1 MKHFAVTVAMFA
13 AAVFT
18 AMPVLGQ
25 GGGWGHI
32 KGRVVWGP
40 KDIPTQLPIDA
51 VKKNADQAHCLSKG
65 PVLSEQWVV
74 NAKNRGLQWTFVWL
88 INANSKDKTPLPVD
102 PALHKITD
110 LKVMVDQPV
119 CAFIPH
125 ALAIREGQIL
135 VAKNSS
141 PVTHNIKWTGAKN
154 QGNINLPAGAQFEI
168 KDLKAER
175 LPMQI
180 ECNIHPWMNGR
191 VGIFDHP
198 YFAVTDADGK
208 FEIKNAPAG
217 TYHVVFYN
225 TSYNG
230 GAPGRLGQP
239 VMIRADGTVDMG
251 DVKFMP
257 PPAE

>member
-1 MKHFAVTVAMFA
+1 MKPLAISLAVLA
-13 AAVFT
+13 AALVT
-18 AMPVLGQ
+18 APPIFAQ
-25 GGGWGHI
+25 AAGWGNI

-40 KDIPTQLPIDA
+40 KDIPAQVPIDA
-51 VKKNADQAHCLSKG
+51 VKTNADKAHCLSKG

-74 NAKNRGLQWTFVWL
+74 NAKNRGLQHTFVWL
-88 INANSKDKTPLPVD
+88 IHEDPKDKAPLPVH
-102 PALHKITD
+102 PD
-110 LKVMVDQPV
+110 LKAIKNLKVEVDQPV

-125 ALAIREGQIL
+125 ALALREGQTL

-191 VGIFDHP
+191 VGVFDHP
-198 YFAVTDADGK
+198 YFAVTDADGH

-217 TYHVVFYN
+217 KYRLVFYN
-225 TSYNG
+225 NAYNG
-230 GAPGRLGQP
+230 GAPGRFGQSITVQP
-239 VMIRADGTVDMG
+239 DGTVDMG
-251 DVKFMP
+251 NVEFMP
-257 PPAE
+257 PKN

>member
-1 MKHFAVTVAMFA
+1 MKRFAIGLAALVFA
-13 AAVFT
+13 ALPAWS
-18 AMPVLGQ
+18 Q
-25 GGGWGHI
+25 DGGWGTI

-40 KDIPTQLPIDA
+40 KEIPERTPIDA
-51 VKKNADQAHCLSKG
+51 VKNNADKAHCLKDG

-74 NAKNRGLQWTFVWL
+74 NPKTRGLQWTFVWL
-88 INANSKDKTPLPVD
+88 INEDPKNKAPLPIHPSLKEVKKEKVD
-102 PALHKITD
+102 
-110 LKVMVDQPV
+110 VDQPV

-125 ALAIREGQIL
+125 ALAVREGQNV

-154 QGNINLPAGAQFEI
+154 QGNVNLPPGASFEI

-198 YFAVTDADGK
+198 YFALTDENGN
-208 FEIKNAPAG
+208 FVIKNAPAG
-217 TYHVVFYN
+217 KFRVVFYN
-225 TSYNG
+225 NSYNG
-230 GAPGRLGQP
+230 GAPGRNGVEVAIP
-239 VMIRADGTVDMG
+239 PDGTLDMG
-251 DVKFMP
+251 EVTFNP
-257 PPAE
+257 PPPSKE